1 MLLGHIVCKKG
12 LLIDPAKIALI
23 VNFLPPM
30 NVKQL
35 RVTLGHIGYYHKFII
50 GYVVIN
56 TPMEKLLKKD
66 AQFEWGHKC

>member
-1 MLLGHIVCKKG
+1 MLLGHIVYKKG

-35 RVTLGHIGYYHKFII
+35 RVTLGHIGYYHKFIR
-50 GYVVIN
+50 GYAAIT
-56 TPMEKLLKKD
+56 TPMENLLKKD
-66 AQFEWGHKC
+66 EHFAWS